1 MQNVT
6 VSLEKA
12 MAEFTLAPEQELE
25 PERLRK
31 AVVKAGFT
39 PRDIEIMAV
48 GEITRQ
54 DGQLSLKVTGSGQ
67 LFRLVENEQLAQ
79 LKQIENVEGKVVTV
93 VGKVLEEK
101 KPSLALSIEEFR
113 LH

>member
-12 MAEFTLAPEQELE
+12 IAEFTLAPEQELE

-39 PRDIEIMAV
+39 PRDIEITAV
-48 GEITRQ
+48 GELTAQ
-54 DGQLSLKVTGSGQ
+54 NGQFALKVTGSGQ
-67 LFRLVENEQLAQ
+67 LFRLVENEQLTR
-79 LKQIENVEGKVVTV
+79 LKQVENVEGKVITI
-93 VGKVLEEK
+93 VGKVFEQK
-101 KPSLALSIEEFR
+101 KPPLALSIKEFR
-113 LH
+113 LD

>member
-12 MAEFTLAPEQELE
+12 MAEFTLVPEQELD

-31 AVVKAGFT
+31 AVVKSGFT
-39 PRDIEIMAV
+39 PRDIEITAV
-48 GEITRQ
+48 GEIITQ

-67 LFRLVENEQLAQ
+67 LFRLADNEQLAQ
-79 LKQIENVEGKVVTV
+79 LKQVENVEGKVVTI

-101 KPSLALSIEEFR
+101 KLPLALSIAEFR
-113 LH
+113 LN